1 MYGLQLMIRHTT
13 DGYFFGG
20 VPMAIHVIVSP
31 LSVSE
36 LRKVQKKTASSV
48 DYLGG
53 VPNVKNL
60 KSAAAI
66 NNSVC
71 E

>member
-20 VPMAIHVIVSP
+20 VPMAIYVIASA

-36 LRKVQKKTASSV
+36 LQKLQKKTA
-48 DYLGG
+48 
-53 VPNVKNL
+53 
-60 KSAAAI
+60 
-66 NNSVC
+66 NSVF
-71 E
+71 